1 MGGWGVKCFDQW
13 GEWDYEAR
21 MQLVVRLRSTFLLDD
36 QRRQWRTMPYQE
48 PISPSY
54 PSICACSPSV
64 KNYGLQCNCTDWF
77 ALWSL
82 FMPLLPKSGLD
93 CGELKCCCWCGHASL
108 LPSHPFP
115 FLLIRVVLVININAI
130 VIIIATIFTAVFTF
144 ANFPIKF
151 VLPPKNNGN

>member
-1 MGGWGVKCFDQW
+1 M
-13 GEWDYEAR
+13 Y
-21 MQLVVRLRSTFLLDD
+21 RL
-36 QRRQWRTMPYQE
+36 
-48 PISPSY
+48 
-54 PSICACSPSV
+54 
-64 KNYGLQCNCTDWF
+64 WF

-93 CGELKCCCWCGHASL
+93 CGELKCCWWCGHASL

-130 VIIIATIFTAVFTF
+130 VIIIATIFTAVVTF

-151 VLPPKNNGN
+151 VLPPKIMEPDYNIP